1 MPHRHVALLRGINVG
16 TSVRLPMAD
25 LRAIV
30 EAAGGTD
37 VATYLQS
44 GNVVFTASPGS
55 DALDAAALEAAIPV
69 TTRVLILTEAEFR
82 AVAAENP
89 LRDIATNP
97 SRLFTTFVDAVPAS
111 FELPDL
117 APEVVVMGSRAVYQ
131 WLPEGFGTSVF
142 AAKYSKKLGPLA
154 TARNERTVQAILGML

>member
-16 TSVRLPMAD
+16 TSTRLPMAD

-30 EAAGGTD
+30 EAAGGSE
-37 VATYLQS
+37 VATHLQS

-55 DALDAAALEAAIPV
+55 DALDAGALEAAIPV

-89 LRDIATNP
+89 LRDIATDP

-117 APEVVVMGSRAVYQ
+117 APEVVVVGSRAVYQ
-131 WLPEGFGTSVF
+131 WLPEGFSNSVF
-142 AAKYSKKLGPLA
+142 TAKHSKRLGPYA
-154 TARNERTVQAILGML
+154 TARNERTVQAILGLL

>member
-1 MPHRHVALLRGINVG
+1 MRHVALLRGINVG
-16 TSVRLPMAD
+16 TSTRLPMAE
-25 LRAIV
+25 LRSIV
-30 EAAGGTD
+30 EGAGGTN

-44 GNVVFTASPGS
+44 GNVVFDGR
-55 DALDAAALEAAIPV
+55 LDAAALESLIPV
-69 TTRVLILTEAEFR
+69 TTRVLVLTADEFR

-89 LRDIATNP
+89 LHEVATDP

-117 APEVVVMGSRAVYQ
+117 SPEVVVVGSRAVYQ
-131 WLPEGFGTSVF
+131 WLPEGFSNSVF
-142 AAKYSKKLGPLA
+142 TAKHSKRLGPYA

>member
-111 FELPDL
+111 FDLPDL
-117 APEVVVMGSRAVYQ
+117 APEVVVVGRRAVYQ